1 MTNEVVLNRLNE
13 LRSTIAL
20 SDPDSA
26 SAIDS
31 LLAKGVDAPR
41 GSGIFAVEFV
51 SFMREVCE
59 DIRKAQSKANG
70 KGDQRRALVR
80 ILKLARDKSSER
92 PVLHNPFMNGGKQWF
107 VSGYHGVGLNTPMEW
122 EKCSTE
128 ENAIDMTRIAVK
140 FGEPIELP
148 DLASLKTYIKMQKA
162 EKRKRIVYSYGY
174 VTFDAQQMVDV
185 MEALPGAIAYHD
197 GSKFRSAYFESQD
210 GIGLLLPLR
219 MAPGDEIVTKL

>member
-59 DIRKAQSKANG
+59 DIRKA
-70 KGDQRRALVR
+70 
-80 ILKLARDKSSER
+80 
-92 PVLHNPFMNGGKQWF
+92 
-107 VSGYHGVGLNTPMEW
+107 
-122 EKCSTE
+122 
-128 ENAIDMTRIAVK
+128 
-140 FGEPIELP
+140 
-148 DLASLKTYIKMQKA
+148 
-162 EKRKRIVYSYGY
+162 
-174 VTFDAQQMVDV
+174 
-185 MEALPGAIAYHD
+185 
-197 GSKFRSAYFESQD
+197 
-210 GIGLLLPLR
+210 
-219 MAPGDEIVTKL
+219 